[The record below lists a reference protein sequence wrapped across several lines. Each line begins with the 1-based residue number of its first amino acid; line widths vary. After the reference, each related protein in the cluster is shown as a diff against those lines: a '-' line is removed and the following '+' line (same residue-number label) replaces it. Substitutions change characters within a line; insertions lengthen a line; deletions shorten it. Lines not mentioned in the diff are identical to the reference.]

1 MVPPLHPRVS
11 GIVQSEKLEAF
22 CGKRFRLDLRGVYK
36 TNELQSVQMSA
47 KKGRG
52 ANNVHKVPQ
61 HVNQKARPVDDQES
75 PNLSVIERASFL
87 EGLQLNYGNP
97 LHSTA
102 MEEDLNVLEEERL
115 NKGKAGR
122 KDVPQTFKTD
132 VKQRGAAVKRKE
144 TEPDEDNEKEN
155 EEEENKRSTGG
166 KVKAGP
172 EKEEETKKKK
182 GETQDVERK
191 ESDLKGDQPKRLF
204 GKKSAKLSRAEQTSA
219 ARPTKTQ
226 QAEKGN
232 ERESELRSGTSSES
246 RSQEE
251 SDSDTAQRRRKGVL
265 LSDSEVEDEDVSW
278 KPSPKKARAY
288 NFNRSKKSK
297 SRKSSSGSTSAGAEK
312 GDADKQRKKKG
323 VSRGGTDL
331 DVVLDA
337 FLDFCEQYR
346 ESVETKAVRH
356 SVDSF
361 CSSVKEQLLEKISSH
376 KELKVLKRENAK
388 VTMATG
394 C

>member
-1 MVPPLHPRVS
+1 
-11 GIVQSEKLEAF
+11 
-22 CGKRFRLDLRGVYK
+22 
-36 TNELQSVQMSA
+36 MSA

-52 ANNVHKVPQ
+52 ASNVRKVPQ

-166 KVKAGP
+166 KVKARP

-182 GETQDVERK
+182 GAPQDVERK

-265 LSDSEVEDEDVSW
+265 LSDSEVDDEDVSW

-288 NFNRSKKSK
+288 NFDRSKKSK
-297 SRKSSSGSTSAGAEK
+297 TRKSSSGEERGHKRRASFETELQFNVNIYVKITSQILRF
-312 GDADKQRKKKG
+312 DP
-323 VSRGGTDL
+323 V
-331 DVVLDA
+331 
-337 FLDFCEQYR
+337 
-346 ESVETKAVRH
+346 
-356 SVDSF
+356 
-361 CSSVKEQLLEKISSH
+361 
-376 KELKVLKRENAK
+376 
-388 VTMATG
+388 
-394 C
+394 

>member
-1 MVPPLHPRVS
+1 MVPPHPPPVY
-11 GIVQSEKLEAF
+11 LEWYSPKNEVF
-22 CGKRFRLDLRGVYK
+22 CGKRFRLELRGVYK
-36 TNELQSVQMSA
+36 TNQELQSVQM
-47 KKGRG
+47 RG
-52 ANNVHKVPQ
+52 ANNVRKVPQ
-61 HVNQKARPVDDQES
+61 HVNQKARPLDDQES

-87 EGLQLNYGNP
+87 EGLQVNYGNP

-115 NKGKAGR
+115 NKGKAGT
-122 KDVPQTFKTD
+122 KDVPQTLKTN

-155 EEEENKRSTGG
+155 EEEKKRSAGG
-166 KVKAGP
+166 KVKARP
-172 EKEEETKKKK
+172 EKEGETKKKK
-182 GETQDVERK
+182 GAPQDVERK
-191 ESDLKGDQPKRLF
+191 ESGLKGDQPKRLV
-204 GKKSAKLSRAEQTSA
+204 GKKSAKLSRAEQKSA
-219 ARPTKTQ
+219 ARPRKSQ
-226 QAEKGN
+226 QTEKRN

-246 RSQEE
+246 RSREE
-251 SDSDTAQRRRKGVL
+251 SDSDTAQRRRRGVL

-288 NFNRSKKSK
+288 KFDGSKKAK
-297 SRKSSSGSTSAGAEK
+297 TRMSSSGSTSAGAEK
-312 GDADKQRKKKG
+312 GDADKQRRKKVVG
-323 VSRGGTDL
+323 RGGTDL